1 MEGHRCLPPGTERGW
16 HPARAQLGAGCH
28 PGHGVWLARVPPR
41 CWCQEQTRAVTQHL
55 PAASGKLRCTAAAF
69 SWHCIPGL
77 WDGGAPGERPW
88 SPMVQVGGRRS
99 GCAPQP
105 ERAGRDVAR
114 TSSIPV
120 ARWRLIHPQ
129 SPSWQ
134 LAPVRHGTQGFPDP
148 PRPPLSLGARVPQ
161 DTGDASCVCWDEGEA
176 VGVLGGARG
185 WHDVGQDLT
194 LPA

>member
-1 MEGHRCLPPGTERGW
+1 MVPNGAGW
-16 HPARAQLGAGCH
+16 GKEIRLCPPARKGWKGRGKDQQH
-28 PGHGVWLARVPPR
+28 PSG
-41 CWCQEQTRAVTQHL
+41 QM
-55 PAASGKLRCTAAAF
+55 AAN
-69 SWHCIPGL
+69 
-77 WDGGAPGERPW
+77 
-88 SPMVQVGGRRS
+88 
-99 GCAPQP
+99 
-105 ERAGRDVAR
+105 
-114 TSSIPV
+114 
-120 ARWRLIHPQ
+120 PQ